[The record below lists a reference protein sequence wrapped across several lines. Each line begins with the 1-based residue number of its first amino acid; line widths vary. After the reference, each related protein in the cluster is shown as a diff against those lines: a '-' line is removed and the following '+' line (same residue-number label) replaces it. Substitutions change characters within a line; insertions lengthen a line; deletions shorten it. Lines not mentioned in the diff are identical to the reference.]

1 MQTTTPIMMKSI
13 DGGVNGIIEYR
24 FSKCSRKKMYLVR
37 CIALLDHGQ
46 TAFGPHHSVLLS
58 LLSQFMYACIRECVP
73 VFPCIFGACI
83 YIYIYSE
90 KHVWLSYCSM
100 FNWANNAGGMV
111 GVESPCELYPMH
123 LQSNCNHRCGVDDGD
138 GQCYMWVGWCNKLH
152 TVDFYCSM
160 FARCV
165 RVATNLSKNFVLF
178 HSFHVVA
185 LAAHMHSCVI
195 NDCWWLGWLNKLTAK
210 ATSHYTLLGQPMYHW
225 QSSAHS
231 ALVMQSIFLKHC
243 MVHVVSVWSRFHWS
257 LLWIIWL

>member
-1 MQTTTPIMMKSI
+1 MQ
-13 DGGVNGIIEYR
+13 
-24 FSKCSRKKMYLVR
+24 RKKNV
-37 CIALLDHGQ
+37 
-46 TAFGPHHSVLLS
+46 
-58 LLSQFMYACIRECVP
+58 
-73 VFPCIFGACI
+73 FGAVHRIVGPWTNCI
-83 YIYIYSE
+83 WATSQRIIIIIIPVHVRMYPRVCASFSVYFWCVYIYIFWKTCLVKLLFDVQLSE
-90 KHVWLSYCSM
+90 HR
-100 FNWANNAGGMV
+100 GGMV

-243 MVHVVSVWSRFHWS
+243 NFM
-257 LLWIIWL
+257 